1 MINALTSLIRKEENK
16 RRKWENLR
24 KNYKIDKDKL
34 RNYKTKSMK

>member
-16 RRKWENLR
+16 RRKWENPR